1 MYEIIKR
8 VIASGKYDLAA
19 MLTKID
25 TIWIQGDL
33 TDEQRGEL
41 IESART
47 GAQPQQ
53 SVDVIQK
60 LNDLEKR
67 IRALEEKDTIVVD
80 PDQPDDPNVDVGNI
94 AEYEPGKWYYAG
106 DTVKHKGKVYTCT
119 APEGQ
124 ACVWS
129 PEDYPAYWTGVVE
142 AAAEEEQ

>member
-8 VIASGKYDLAA
+8 VIASGKYDLTA

-33 TDEQRGEL
+33 TDDQRGEL
-41 IESART
+41 IESARI

-67 IRALEEKDTIVVD
+67 IRALEEKDTIVVN
-80 PDQPDDPNVDVGNI
+80 PDQPDDPSVDVDVI
-94 AEYEPGKWYYAG
+94 PEYEAGKWYYAG
-106 DTVKHKGKVYTCT
+106 DVVKHKGKVYTCT

-129 PEDYPAYWTGVVE
+129 PEDYPAYWKEVE

>member
-8 VIASGKYDLAA
+8 VIASGKYDLTA

-60 LNDLEKR
+60 LTDLEKR
-67 IRALEEKDTIVVD
+67 VRVLEEKDTIVVD
-80 PDQPDDPNVDVGNI
+80 PDQPDDPSVDINAI
-94 AEYEPGKWYYAG
+94 PEYEAGKWYYAG

-124 ACVWS
+124 VCVWS
-129 PEDYPAYWTGVVE
+129 PEDYPAYWEVVE